1 MEEYRNS
8 IRLLGLLDQNLP
20 VFKEK
25 RVKRLRSIEKINN
38 MLSILPRLAPE
49 IPFQL
54 RSLDPVDPEFE
65 DKMIYP
71 VVNWQKYIY
80 RSIVWAG
87 VTYFFAYNWN
97 VISGN
102 KRLRLMKLMYPAL
115 STFMLGTMMYEY
127 NNEIVQV
134 ELFDNYVNQRTL
146 ELLNQNL
153 AWYDHPDFKK
163 FVYFMEDYKETM
175 SKVHRQAN
183 NHDETDF
190 KDSELT
196 IQDFIRRHSNPENP
210 EDYMFTHLGTPKVYN

>member
-8 IRLLGLLDQNLP
+8 VRLLGLLDQNLP

-38 MLSILPRLAPE
+38 MLSILPRLAPNYPE
-49 IPFQL
+49 KL
-54 RSLDPVDPEFE
+54 DSLDPLDPEFE

-80 RSIVWAG
+80 QSIVWAG
-87 VTYFFAYNWN
+87 TTYFFAYNWN
-97 VISGN
+97 VLSGN
-102 KRLRLMKLMYPAL
+102 KRLRLLKMMYPPL
-115 STFMLGTMMYEY
+115 SVFMLGNMIYEY
-127 NNEIVQV
+127 NYEINQV
-134 ELFDNYVNQRTL
+134 YLFDAYVNTRTNQ
-146 ELLNQNL
+146 LLKQNQE
-153 AWYDHPDFKK
+153 WFDHPDFEK

-175 SKVHRQAN
+175 SRVHRQAN
-183 NHDETDF
+183 NHDESDF

-210 EDYMFTHLGTPKVYN
+210 EDYMFTRFGAPKVYN